1 MNISATVEELSRRI
15 AALPML
21 DAHTHLVGGKLGARG
36 LHDILLYHMVVSDL
50 YGAGCP
56 SGSRLSQYPLWPDRE
71 EAHARLR
78 EAVPYLRHIRNTSM
92 YWGVRIILADLY
104 DWHDEISEDNWL
116 KLDALVRERADDKA
130 WQRAVIQRTGI
141 QRICT
146 EYARREARDDGELPD
161 SDLLQ
166 YSLEWAFFTRSQWG
180 EHDTALYELERC
192 WGRAPESPSPI
203 GGVRPP
209 AERVIRTL
217 DDVHEAVDWYVGRIP
232 AGEILSHATHFSTDV
247 DFQLIGDARMEEAL
261 KRRGSAGPPER
272 DIYASYINEA
282 FLTAYEKRFG
292 NTLLFQFST
301 AAEPLPFETAS
312 RISQRTLGQLAE
324 MIGRHPRMQ
333 FQCHVSSAHANQ
345 TLCTMC
351 RELPNL
357 SLAGFWWHNFFPSI
371 MTRVMEERLDML
383 PLNRQVGFLS
393 DAYCIEWTYAK
404 SVLVKRLYA
413 EVLAKKVAL
422 GMYDMDTAVDIAGAL
437 IYESAQRLCGMK
449 PAGSAPAAQL

>member
-166 YSLEWAFFTRSQWG
+166 YSSSGHSLREASGANMIRPSMNLSAAG
-180 EHDTALYELERC
+180 A
-192 WGRAPESPSPI
+192 GRRK
-203 GGVRPP
+203 VRHP
-209 AERVIRTL
+209 L
-217 DDVHEAVDWYVGRIP
+217 AV
-232 AGEILSHATHFSTDV
+232 F
-247 DFQLIGDARMEEAL
+247 AR
-261 KRRGSAGPPER
+261 RPN
-272 DIYASYINEA
+272 ASYEPSMTCMRR
-282 FLTAYEKRFG
+282 LTGMWDVSRRAK
-292 NTLLFQFST
+292 FS
-301 AAEPLPFETAS
+301 
-312 RISQRTLGQLAE
+312 RTP
-324 MIGRHPRMQ
+324 RTFPRMSI
-333 FQCHVSSAHANQ
+333 SS
-345 TLCTMC
+345 
-351 RELPNL
+351 
-357 SLAGFWWHNFFPSI
+357 S
-371 MTRVMEERLDML
+371 
-383 PLNRQVGFLS
+383 
-393 DAYCIEWTYAK
+393 
-404 SVLVKRLYA
+404 
-413 EVLAKKVAL
+413 
-422 GMYDMDTAVDIAGAL
+422 
-437 IYESAQRLCGMK
+437 
-449 PAGSAPAAQL
+449 